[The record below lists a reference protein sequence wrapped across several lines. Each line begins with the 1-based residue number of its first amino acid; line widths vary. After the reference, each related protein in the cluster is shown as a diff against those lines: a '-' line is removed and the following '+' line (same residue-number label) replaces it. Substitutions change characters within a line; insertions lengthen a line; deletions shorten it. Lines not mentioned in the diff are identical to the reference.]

1 MPTHLQHI
9 YFGTGSGIFGQ
20 GSAEDGKEKR
30 VKEVEEV
37 LNVFED
43 TYCNKHL
50 MYGVVELILVR
61 LIPELSERSVEELRE
76 ERLG

>member
-1 MPTHLQHI
+1 M
-9 YFGTGSGIFGQ
+9 FGQ
-20 GSAEDGKEKR
+20 GSAEEGQER
-30 VKEVEEV
+30 RIKEVEEV
-37 LNVFED
+37 LNVFDD

-50 MYGVVELILVR
+50 MYGIVELILVR

>member
-1 MPTHLQHI
+1 MPLRVRNV
-9 YFGTGSGIFGQ
+9 YYGTGTGLIGAGMDEGGRERMIS
-20 GSAEDGKEKR
+20 
-30 VKEVEEV
+30 EVEEV

-50 MYGVVELILVR
+50 MYGIVELILVR
-61 LIPELSERSVEELRE
+61 LIPELGEKGIEELRS